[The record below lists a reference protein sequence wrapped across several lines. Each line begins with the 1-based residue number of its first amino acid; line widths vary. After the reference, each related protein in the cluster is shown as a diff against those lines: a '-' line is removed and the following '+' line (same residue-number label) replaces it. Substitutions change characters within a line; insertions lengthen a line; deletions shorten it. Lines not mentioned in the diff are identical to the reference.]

1 MPAIETFRD
10 PQGRLYLEGDRV
22 LREIYP
28 DHLVPVLNWV
38 QSSVAREWMRQGRLI
53 PTAILP
59 TASGDAGLLEH
70 ERLFFPSYPW
80 EWSPGQ
86 WRAAASLTLDLCEEA
101 LGQGFILKDATPL
114 NVLFRGAQP
123 VFVDVLSFEAR
134 DPRSPLW
141 MAYAQFV
148 RTFLLPLA
156 AYVYLGW
163 PLGWTQQRRDGYESA
178 DLAAWLPVLQRWRNP
193 LRSLVTLPMLLE
205 KRSFGNG
212 ANSRSYK
219 RETPEEVSGHLVRR
233 TVRRTRRL
241 LQMLVPPARASRW
254 SNYTDAA
261 DHYEPADRAAKE
273 DSFRRWLDRIN
284 PACVLDVGANSGVY
298 SRIAA
303 QSGADVVAWD
313 TDVQA
318 TEMNWQAAQRDGLSI
333 LPLVADFARPTP
345 ALGWQNSEQQGLL
358 ARAEKRFNCV
368 TMLGILHHLLV
379 ADQIPLSAILDQVA
393 RISKRWAILEWIPKE
408 DAQFAGLCR
417 GRDSLY
423 DHLTESHFTE
433 ALSGKFAIRDYTY
446 LPNGRSLW
454 LLEISA

>member
-1 MPAIETFRD
+1 MPVIGTFRD
-10 PQGRLYLEGDRV
+10 PQRRLYLEGDRV

-28 DHLVPVLNWV
+28 DHVEPVLSWV
-38 QSSVAREWMRQGRLI
+38 QSSIAREWMRQGRLI

-59 TASGDAGLLEH
+59 TASANAGLLEH

-86 WRAAASLTLDLCEEA
+86 WRAAACLTLDLCEEA
-101 LGQGFILKDATPL
+101 LEQGFILKDATPL
-114 NVLFRGAQP
+114 NVLFRGTRP

-134 DPRSPLW
+134 DPSSPIW

-178 DLAAWLPVLQRWRNP
+178 DLASWLSLLQRWRNP
-193 LRSLVTLPMLLE
+193 LRSLVTIPMLLQ
-205 KRSFGNG
+205 KRSSRNG
-212 ANSRSYK
+212 SHARSYK
-219 RETPEEVSGHLVRR
+219 RDTSEELSGHLVRR
-233 TVRRTRRL
+233 TVRTTRRL
-241 LQMLVPPARASRW
+241 LEMLVPPVRSSRW

-261 DHYEPADRAAKE
+261 SHYEPADRAAKE
-273 DSFRRWLDRIN
+273 DFVRRSLDRIR
-284 PACVLDVGANSGVY
+284 PARVLDVGANSGVY

-313 TDVQA
+313 TDAQA
-318 TEMNWQAAQRDGLSI
+318 TEMSWRAAQREGLSI

-345 ALGWQNSEQQGLL
+345 GLGWQNSEQQGLL
-358 ARAEKRFNCV
+358 ARAQGRFSCV
-368 TMLGILHHLLV
+368 LMLGILHHLLL
-379 ADQIPLSAILDQVA
+379 ADQIPLSAILDQVSQ
-393 RISKRWAILEWIPKE
+393 ISNRWAILEWIPKE
-408 DAQFAGLCR
+408 DEQFAELCR

-423 DHLTESHFTE
+423 AHLTENYFADT
-433 ALSGKFAIRDYTY
+433 LSSSFAIRDRER

-454 LLEISA
+454 LIEISA

>member
-1 MPAIETFRD
+1 MPAIATFRD

-28 DHLVPVLNWV
+28 DHVEPVLNWV
-38 QSSVAREWMRQGRLI
+38 QSSIAREWMRQGRLI
-53 PTAILP
+53 PTTILP
-59 TASGDAGLLEH
+59 TASGHAGLLEH

-86 WRAAASLTLDLCEEA
+86 WRAAASLSLDLCEEA

-114 NVLFRGAQP
+114 NVLFRGSQP

-134 DPRSPLW
+134 DRRSPFW

-193 LRSLVTLPMLLE
+193 LRSLVTVPMLLE
-205 KRSFGNG
+205 KRSSGNG
-212 ANSRSYK
+212 ARTRSYK
-219 RETPEEVSGHLVRR
+219 REISEEVSGHLVRR
-233 TVRRTRRL
+233 TVRRTQRL
-241 LQMLVPPARASRW
+241 LEMLVPPARASRW
-254 SNYTDAA
+254 SNYSEAA
-261 DHYEPADRAAKE
+261 AHYEPADRMGKE
-273 DSFRRWLDRIN
+273 DFVRSWLDRIR
-284 PACVLDVGANSGVY
+284 PARVLDVGANSGVY

-303 QSGADVVAWD
+303 ECGADVVAWD

-318 TEMNWQAAQRDGLSI
+318 TEMNWQAAQREGLSI

-345 ALGWQNSEQQGLL
+345 ALGWENSEHQSLL
-358 ARAEKRFNCV
+358 ARAEGRFNCV
-368 TMLGILHHLLV
+368 LMLGILHHLLV
-379 ADQIPLSAILDQVA
+379 ADQIPLSAILDQVS
-393 RISKRWAILEWIPKE
+393 RISNRWVILEWIPRE
-408 DAQFAGLCR
+408 DGQFAGLCR

-423 DHLTESHFTE
+423 EHLTEGYFTE
-433 ALSGKFAIRDYTY
+433 VVSRRFAIRDYTQ